1 VNAGTVKS
9 GASVVAGI
17 CGALRFSRKRSTSD
31 TAKTLVRRFD
41 CSRIHELG
49 IDKQEN
55 LRAGAIMI
63 AAARAQGGSASS
75 SFVASSKLSM
85 KLLAPLA
92 FGTADVDLV
101 TGTETFPNVTQSETF
116 TASNPDNPNQVGRC
130 VQRLARPQC
139 SPINISGASVSPTP
153 AQPLLA

>member
-1 VNAGTVKS
+1 MKKKSASQSAFFNLRVLIGLFVVLAGVFLALLGF
-9 GASVVAGI
+9 GA
-17 CGALRFSRKRSTSD
+17 FSAQAQQNYTITTSD
-31 TAKTLVRRFD
+31 PLVPAGFD

-63 AAARAQGGSASS
+63 ACGRAQGGSASS
-75 SFVASSKLSM
+75 SFGGFIQAIK

-101 TGTETFPNVTQSETF
+101 TGTETFPNVTQSET
-116 TASNPDNPNQVGRC
+116 
-130 VQRLARPQC
+130 
-139 SPINISGASVSPTP
+139 
-153 AQPLLA
+153 